1 MTEISSTVVSC
12 VQLLELISDGRRR
25 RPRDL
30 AEELGLSRSSVQRL
44 LSTLE
49 GRGLLA
55 RAEAGHV
62 LSTRMRVMA
71 DRIMPALRGVAFN
84 AIRELADDCRET
96 VVLLVDDGPDAVVL
110 DEAVPTTEH
119 SVRARLAVGTRQAA
133 GGGAAAIVH
142 LAHRDVAA
150 RTRAT
155 RRRPDLAEAIA
166 RAREQ
171 GWLLMRSPAG
181 AEVTELAVP
190 VLDEEERVLA
200 SIAVLAPT
208 VRAAGLERH
217 VPLLVSHARRIARL
231 HARSTRR
238 DDETRVH

>member
-44 LSTLE
+44 LTTLE
-49 GRGLLA
+49 GRGLLV

-71 DRIMPALRGVAFN
+71 DQIMPTLRGVASN
-84 AIRELADDCRET
+84 AIRELADDCPET
-96 VVLLVDDGPDAVVL
+96 VALLDHDGPDVVVL

-133 GGGAAAIVH
+133 GDGAGALVH
-142 LAHRDVAA
+142 LAHRDMAA

-155 RRRPDLAEAIA
+155 RRRPDLAETIA

-190 VLDEEERVLA
+190 VIDEEERILG

-208 VRAAGLERH
+208 ARAGGLERH
-217 VPLLVSHARRIARL
+217 VPLLASHARRIARL
-231 HARSTRR
+231 HAPGPRQ